1 MSALVVHIDGV
12 GLYGPGMSG
21 WAKARPVLDGCSPLV
36 LAPLELPP
44 AEALPPAERR
54 RAGLAIRLSMAIA
67 FDAAGEACADPAR
80 LPTVFSS
87 SSGDCD
93 NCHNILESLAST
105 ERAVSPT
112 RFHNSVHNAP
122 AGYWSI
128 ATGCMEPSTSLAA
141 YDASFAAGLLE
152 AATQARSSARP
163 CLMLAFDTAYPEPL
177 HALRPIPY
185 PFGIG
190 LVVSPTRT
198 EVTQATLALSLTE
211 APVTVMADEQLE
223 GLRRQIPAAR
233 GLPLL
238 RQVARGDG
246 AEIVID
252 YLEGLNL
259 AIEVSR

>member
-1 MSALVVHIDGV
+1 VSALVVHVDGV
-12 GLYGPGMSG
+12 GLFGPGMSG
-21 WAKARPVLDGCSPLV
+21 WAEARPVLDGSSPLA
-36 LAPLELPP
+36 LAPLKLPA

-67 FDAAGEACADPAR
+67 FDAAGEAGADPSR

-93 NCHNILESLAST
+93 NCHNILESLASP

-141 YDASFAAGLLE
+141 YDASFTAGLLE
-152 AATQARSSARP
+152 AATQARSSARA

-177 HALRPIPY
+177 YSLRPIPH

-190 LVVSPTRT
+190 LVVSPART
-198 EVTQATLALSLTE
+198 EATQATLALSLTE
-211 APVTVMADEQLE
+211 APATVMADKDLE
-223 GLRRQIPAAR
+223 GLRRQIPTAR

-238 RQVARGDG
+238 QHVARGDD
-246 AEIVID
+246 AEVVIE

-259 AIEVSR
+259 AVQVSR